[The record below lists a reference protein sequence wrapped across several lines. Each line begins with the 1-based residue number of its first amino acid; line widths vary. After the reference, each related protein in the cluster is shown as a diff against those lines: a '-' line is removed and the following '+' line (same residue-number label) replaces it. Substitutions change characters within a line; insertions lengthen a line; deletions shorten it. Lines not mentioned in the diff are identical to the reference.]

1 MRRSV
6 LAPNVR
12 DDADGERPTQ
22 APADVAP
29 ELQGASE
36 LQGAGGSRV
45 NGGKS
50 RAADGADESADED
63 RAKRADDHLADVP
76 DGAGCTE
83 IWEHL
88 ADRREDESDG

>member
-1 MRRSV
+1 
-6 LAPNVR
+6 
-12 DDADGERPTQ
+12 
-22 APADVAP
+22 
-29 ELQGASE
+29 
-36 LQGAGGSRV
+36 V